1 MLAEVLGP
9 SMTRLHPDLE
19 SSISRAAAGQ
29 QPATQLRR
37 YDGVNVWVRF
47 ETPAAAKQGAS
58 IMKVQSPDQIEGTN
72 SESLHESQAA
82 VPSGLGS
89 SGDIQQASTPSY
101 GAGAAQE
108 PEHEKHRRR
117 LFS

>member
-37 YDGVNVWVRF
+37 YDGVNVWVRL
-47 ETPAAAKQGAS
+47 ETPGEAHDKS
-58 IMKVQSPDQIEGTN
+58 TTEPGTDGD
-72 SESLHESQAA
+72 S
-82 VPSGLGS
+82 S
-89 SGDIQQASTPSY
+89 SGSDTEQSSSLQAHGQQA
-101 GAGAAQE
+101 GKEQRG
-108 PEHEKHRRR
+108 RR
-117 LFS
+117 LFSNNS